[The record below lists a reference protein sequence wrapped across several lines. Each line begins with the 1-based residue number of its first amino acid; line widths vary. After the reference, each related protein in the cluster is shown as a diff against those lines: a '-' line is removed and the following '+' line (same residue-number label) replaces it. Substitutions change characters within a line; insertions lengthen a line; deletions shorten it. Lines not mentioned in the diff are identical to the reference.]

1 MIISI
6 KRLELLLWLVTPAVI
21 TFLMFI
27 LCAIPKYVWG
37 INYIMP
43 VLPLIP
49 VFYWGR
55 EQTPEI
61 TYWFVFIIGL
71 LTDVVS
77 GLPLGMSALLYIL
90 FLLILHKQAKYM
102 HKEGFAIVWGYFIL
116 LLAIISMI
124 EWVLMS
130 FSANQTHAIPAAIL
144 QLLITASCYPLFH
157 KMFDII
163 SDHIKQRR
171 WILSHV

>member
-1 MIISI
+1 
-6 KRLELLLWLVTPAVI
+6 
-21 TFLMFI
+21 MFI
-27 LCAIPKYVWG
+27 LCAIPKYIWG

-43 VLPLIP
+43 VLTLIP

-55 EQTPEI
+55 WQTAEI
-61 TYWFVFIIGL
+61 TYWLVFIIGL

-77 GLPLGMSALLYIL
+77 GLPLGLSALLYIL

-102 HKEGFAIVWGYFIL
+102 HNEGFAIVWGYFIL
-116 LLAIISMI
+116 LLSVISMI

-130 FSANQTHAIPAAIL
+130 FSGNQAHAALAAIL
-144 QLLITASCYPLFH
+144 QLLITASCYPFFH
-157 KMFDII
+157 KLFDYI
-163 SDHIKQRR
+163 SEYIKQRR

>member
-1 MIISI
+1 MNISI
-6 KRLELLLWLVTPAVI
+6 KRLELLLWLVTPAII
-21 TFLMFI
+21 TFIMFI
-27 LCAIPKYVWG
+27 LCAIPKYIWG

-55 EQTPEI
+55 TQTAEI
-61 TYWFVFIIGL
+61 SYWFVFIIGL

-102 HKEGFAIVWGYFIL
+102 NNEGFVIIWGYFIL
-116 LLAIISMI
+116 LLAIISII

-130 FSANQTHAIPAAIL
+130 FSGNQSHAITAAVMQWL
-144 QLLITASCYPLFH
+144 ATTCCYPVFH
-157 KMFDII
+157 KLFDYI
-163 SDHIKQRR
+163 SDYIKQRR
-171 WILSHV
+171 WILSHA